1 MWVFVPQVPYV
12 LNDITDYQY
21 SICDIG
27 LLFQIYY
34 YRITNPVHLVNTT
47 SSSCRLRESE
57 TEDSEAS
64 PLLRRGHNRRESN
77 PQWWRHGH
85 VQVLLPYILGIC
97 FVLLVGGIS
106 YIVHTRGLYND
117 SPPVDTSTGRVFDW
131 KSQLLGWISAA
142 LYSEFRILRTKS
154 AILNVFCLSWF
165 SIPANTCVVSSALF
179 LIYSSP
185 HAVFSK
191 KCFD

>member
-142 LYSEFRILRTKS
+142 LYSESNSDPENEICNTERFLFKLVLDSRKYVRCLFS
-154 AILNVFCLSWF
+154 VF
-165 SIPANTCVVSSALF
+165 
-179 LIYSSP
+179 P
-185 HAVFSK
+185 HL
-191 KCFD
+191 